1 MTNYQQVTTTQQDT
15 GRQQRQFSFQATQ
28 LVWLAFGL
36 LEGLLALRVFLK
48 LIGAN
53 AESPFAN
60 LLYSFTN
67 LFLVPFA
74 GLTGTPAAG
83 GMVLEVS
90 TIIAMIVY
98 ALVAWVIERLV
109 WVLFYRSRSA
119 VVSTQTTTTNSPTP

>member
-53 AESPFAN
+53 AESPFAS

>member
-36 LEGLLALRVFLK
+36 LEGLLALRLFLK

-53 AESPFAN
+53 AESPFAS